1 MPESRKRRTL
11 SAQFK
16 FKVAV
21 EALKGIRSI
30 NEIAAEHQVH
40 PAQVAAWK
48 KELLEGGSALFERK
62 NARNRDSGGEEEART
77 AELERALGR
86 TVIEKEFLLKKCKQ
100 LGIEP

>member
-1 MPESRKRRTL
+1 MPEPKKRRTL
-11 SAQFK
+11 SPQFK

-21 EALKGIRSI
+21 EALRGIRSI

-40 PAQVAAWK
+40 PAQVTAWK

-62 NARNRDSGGEEEART
+62 NARNREVEDDEERT
-77 AELERALGR
+77 AQLERALGR
-86 TVIEKEFLLKKCKQ
+86 AVVEKDFLLKKCKQ